1 MNQLLSEIKELLP
14 SIESNEETEQINKHF
29 QNTLEHIQEDSVRG
43 QSAED

>member
-29 QNTLEHIQEDSVRG
+29 QNTLEHIQEDGVRG